1 MSARPRAGSQGSLE
15 EPDDEVMPYSDD
27 ETDEELQSEDDLDR
41 AEDQL
46 PEPEPRPAPVPGEM
60 KTARSAC
67 WKTLVLCS
75 DLVSLFSFS
84 SQRPVGPSERMTG
97 NTARDPSFRRRF
109 FCASRKADT
118 R

>member
-1 MSARPRAGSQGSLE
+1 MSARPRAVSQDSLE

-46 PEPEPRPAPVPGEM
+46 PEPEPRPAPAPGEM
-60 KTARSAC
+60 KTEG
-67 WKTLVLCS
+67 KLLLELVLCS
-75 DLVSLFSFS
+75 DLLLLFPFS

-97 NTARDPSFRRRF
+97 NTARDPSFRRRS

-118 R
+118 L